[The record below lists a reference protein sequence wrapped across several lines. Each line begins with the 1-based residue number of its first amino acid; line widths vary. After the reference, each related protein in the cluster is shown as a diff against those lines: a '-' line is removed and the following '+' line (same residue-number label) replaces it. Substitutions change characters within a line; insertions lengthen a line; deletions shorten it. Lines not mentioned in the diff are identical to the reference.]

1 MTIKTELR
9 DQAAVNGAC
18 RRLELPP
25 PTQGTAQLFAGRAAG
40 LILRLPGRAY
50 PVVIDTT
57 TGQAHYDNYGGVW
70 GDENH
75 LHRFLQ
81 AYVVE
86 RARIEARKKGRQ
98 VTEQALADG
107 SIRLTIRVGG
117 GA

>member
-1 MTIKTELR
+1 VTVNTEVR
-9 DQAAVNGAC
+9 DHAAVAAAC
-18 RRLELPP
+18 RRLTLPEP
-25 PTQGTAQLFAGRAAG
+25 VQGTAQLYSGQASG
-40 LILRLPGRAY
+40 LLVQLPEWLY

-86 RARIEARKKGRQ
+86 RARIEARKKTYLT
-98 VTEQALADG
+98 TEQSLADG
-107 SIRLTIRVGG
+107 SILVDIEVGG
-117 GA
+117 SA

>member
-1 MTIKTELR
+1 VTIKTELR

-50 PVVIDTT
+50 PVVIDTQS
-57 TGQAHYDNYGGVW
+57 GQVRYNNFQCAW
-70 GDENH
+70 GDRAQ
-75 LHRFLQ
+75 LDCFFQ
-81 AYVVE
+81 AYAGE